1 MNLQRRLSFPPPLS
15 LLPPRFTPT
24 TRLVTIII
32 LTRIITT
39 LIITITTIIISKMW
53 TTLTVHRPLLMEEA
67 LTVEEVIEKVGRWTL
82 TVTTTTTIKVDLTT
96 TTTTAA
102 VQNLTTLSFFPM
114 ETETTMATAIT
125 GAHHSTQIWRP
136 SFSNPTTTTRETLL
150 RLLLHLTFQQ
160 VPQLKPPLH
169 HNLIVISKR
178 FQALQSSQT
187 TESRQR

>member
-1 MNLQRRLSFPPPLS
+1 MNLRRRLSFPPPLS

-32 LTRIITT
+32 LTWIITT

-82 TVTTTTTIKVDLTT
+82 TVTTTTTIKVDLT

>member
-32 LTRIITT
+32 LTWIITT

-82 TVTTTTTIKVDLTT
+82 TVTTTTT
-96 TTTTAA
+96 AA

-125 GAHHSTQIWRP
+125 GALHSTQIWRP